1 MVLGALVAVS
11 SKAVVGGSELRRVM
25 AQWGECGAPSERK
38 KSQSLDAPWGR
49 VSKQTTG
56 GKIDGERGERAKR
69 QKTDPTEVMFRII
82 KWR

>member
-1 MVLGALVAVS
+1 MVLGALVASS
-11 SKAVVGGSELRRVM
+11 SKAVAGGFECRRFM

-38 KSQSLDAPWGR
+38 KSQSLDALWNR

-56 GKIDGERGERAKR
+56 GRIDEERGERAKR